1 MSIQQFLLALR
12 ARFGAF
18 ALVLVATV
26 LVATVASLL
35 LPKSYKATV
44 SLLVDAKDEQ
54 SLSNVLRP
62 LLLPQERLSYM
73 QTQMDI
79 ITSKKVARKVVQDLK
94 LAENP
99 LTRAAVDGEAGG
111 GGSIE
116 DQIVESLLNKLKVEP
131 SQSNVIQAS
140 FSSPDPRF
148 SALVANAFAKAYID
162 TMLELRVEPTRE
174 AAKWFDEQLKTLRAN
189 LEEAQAKLTDY
200 HQRQGIVSADER
212 FDVEN
217 TRLGVLSEQVARAQE
232 QTFQWNSREQQART
246 FLKQGRSPDRLPDVL
261 DNPFIQKLKTDLLH
275 GEARLRELA
284 TQYGANHPQYQRQVS
299 ENQSL
304 REKLDSEMRKVVA
317 GVESSARQSRQRE
330 ADLAKAMAAQ
340 RARLLEL
347 KESRNELTV
356 LRRNVESAER
366 AYDTAMQRSVVSQV
380 DSRASQTNVT
390 VLNQAFVPGAPSHPK
405 VVLNI
410 VLSVL
415 VGTMLGIGIVILLE
429 MFDRRVRSPND
440 LENGWNVPMLAV
452 LNIWQPAENRLLSG
466 PSGAGPALPSPG

>member
-12 ARFGAF
+12 ARFGVF
-18 ALVLVATV
+18 GLALAATV
-26 LVATVASLL
+26 LAAAVTSLL

-62 LLLPQERLSYM
+62 LVLPQERFSYM

-162 TMLELRVEPTRE
+162 TMLELRVEPTRQ
-174 AAKWFDEQLKTLRAN
+174 AAAWFDEQLKTLRAN
-189 LEEAQAKLTDY
+189 LEDAQAKLTEY

-212 FDVEN
+212 SDVES
-217 TRLGVLSEQVARAQE
+217 TRLGLLSDQVARAQE
-232 QTFQWNSREQQART
+232 QTFQWNGREQQARK
-246 FLKQGRSPDRLPDVL
+246 LLEQGGSPDRLPDVL

-317 GVESSARQSRQRE
+317 GIESSARQNRQRE
-330 ADLAKAMAAQ
+330 ADLVKAMASQ
-340 RARLLEL
+340 RARLLAL
-347 KESRNELTV
+347 KENRNAFTV

-390 VLNQAFVPGAPSHPK
+390 VLNPAFVPSVPSQPK
-405 VVLNI
+405 IVLNI
-410 VLSVL
+410 VLSVA
-415 VGTMLGIGIVILLE
+415 VGTMLGIGIVILME
-429 MFDRRVRSPND
+429 VFDRRVRSRDD
-440 LENGWNVPMLAV
+440 LDDTGNVPLLGV
-452 LNIWQPAENRLLSG
+452 LNAWRPAGYPRL
-466 PSGAGPALPSPG
+466 ALPSGTGRALPDPG